1 MDYAIMGR
9 TGVRVSSLAFG
20 TMSFGREA
28 DRETSAALYRRCR
41 EVGINLFDC
50 ADVYAKGESERIL
63 GELVAGER
71 DELVLATKA
80 YFPTGDGP
88 NHRGASRYH
97 LVRAVEA
104 SLRRLNT
111 DRIDLLYV
119 HKWDDSAAVDET
131 MRALDHLVDQ
141 GKVLY
146 LGASNFAAWQ
156 VMKALG
162 VAERRGLAPLVALQP
177 MYNLVKR
184 QAEVE
189 LLPMAWSEDL
199 AVFPY
204 SPLGGGLLSGKYRRS
219 DRPEAGR
226 LQWDNMYQLRYG
238 DDLNFEVAERFA
250 ELARERDLHPATLA
264 VAWVRAHPSVTAP
277 LLGARSLEQLEPLLA
292 AADLELD
299 EDTYDAVGALAPRP
313 PPATDRS
320 EERTGVEYAKT

>member
-1 MDYAIMGR
+1 MGR
-9 TGVRVSSLAFG
+9 TGVRVSNLAFG

-28 DRETSAALYRRCR
+28 DRETSATLYRRCR
-41 EVGINLFDC
+41 EAGINLFDC

-119 HKWDDSAAVDET
+119 HKWDDSAAIDET
-131 MRALDHLVDQ
+131 MRALDDLVHQ

-219 DRPEAGR
+219 DRPEGGR
-226 LQWDNMYQLRYG
+226 LRWDNMYQLRYG
-238 DDLNFEVAERFA
+238 DDLNFEVAERFT
-250 ELARERDLHPATLA
+250 ELARARDLHPATLA

-277 LLGARSLEQLEPLLA
+277 LLGARSLDQLEPLLA

-320 EERTGVEYAKT
+320 EERAGVEYLKK

>member
-1 MDYAIMGR
+1 MGR

-28 DRETSAALYRRCR
+28 DRDMSARLYRRCR
-41 EVGINLFDC
+41 EAGVNMFDC

-63 GELVAGER
+63 GELVASER
-71 DELVLATKA
+71 DDVVLATKA

-104 SLRRLNT
+104 SLARLGT

-119 HKWDDSAAVDET
+119 HKWDDSTAVEET
-131 MRALDHLVDQ
+131 MRALDDLVRQ

-156 VMKALG
+156 VMKAQG
-162 VAERRGLAPLVALQP
+162 VASCDGLSPFTALQP

-219 DRPEAGR
+219 DRPESGR
-226 LQWDNMYQLRYG
+226 LHWDNMYQLRYG
-238 DDLNFEVAERFA
+238 DDLNYDVAERFT
-250 ELARERDLHPATLA
+250 ELARSRDLHPATLA

-277 LLGARSLEQLEPLLA
+277 LLGARNLEQLEPLLA
-292 AADLELD
+292 AAELELD
-299 EDTYDAVGALAPRP
+299 EDTYDAIGALAPRP

-320 EERTGVEYAKT
+320 EERLGVEYAKK